1 MHIIF
6 SIICFIVTQQ
16 MEHWNEKKY
25 KDQND
30 SSVTQ
35 SQYLT
40 AYHAL
45 DFLSQIFN
53 PLHPNINLCII
64 SIQFFIHFLRCW
76 DKSLFSW
83 WSFPLFL

>member
-35 SQYLT
+35 NQYLT

-45 DFLSQIFN
+45 DFFTDFQPSTPQYQLVHN
-53 PLHPNINLCII
+53 LHTVLHTFPKVLT
-64 SIQFFIHFLRCW
+64 QE
-76 DKSLFSW
+76 SL
-83 WSFPLFL
+83 